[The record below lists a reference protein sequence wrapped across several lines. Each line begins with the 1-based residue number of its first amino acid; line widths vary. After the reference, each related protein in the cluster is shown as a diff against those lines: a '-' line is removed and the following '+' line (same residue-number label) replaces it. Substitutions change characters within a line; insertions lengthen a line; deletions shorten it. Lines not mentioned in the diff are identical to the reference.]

1 MTTSQILKFV
11 DFTKTQKSWCLEN
24 KLLFAQIK
32 NWLRIKGYFM
42 ANNGFV
48 AEVNFRNVE
57 EKPTAKN
64 YCPVYLLSLV
74 SKAFEEFE

>member
-1 MTTSQILKFV
+1 MSRKEITFCS
-11 DFTKTQKSWCLEN
+11 N
-24 KLLFAQIK
+24 KKLVTHQGLLY
-32 NWLRIKGYFM
+32 GE
-42 ANNGFV
+42 NGFV

-57 EKPTAKN
+57 ERPTAKN

>member
-1 MTTSQILKFV
+1 
-11 DFTKTQKSWCLEN
+11 
-24 KLLFAQIK
+24 
-32 NWLRIKGYFM
+32 M
-42 ANNGFV
+42 AKHGFV

-57 EKPTAKN
+57 ERPTAKN

>member
-24 KLLFAQIK
+24 KLLFAKK
-32 NWLRIKGYFM
+32 NYLYIKGYFI
-42 ANNGFV
+42 ARNGFV

-57 EKPTAKN
+57 ERPTAKN
-64 YCPVYLLSLV
+64 YCPVNLLSLV